1 MLTNHPA
8 QNLRPA
14 PGLRL
19 RKVGSKSMIVKI
31 TSDNVDFSEVFTLN
45 DIAARIWQLMEVSE
59 GPSPQSIAQ
68 AIADEYEVGFPEAL
82 ADVQEQLRQWKEFGL
97 IL

>member
-1 MLTNHPA
+1 MPTNHSA

-19 RKVGSKSMIVKI
+19 RKVGSKSMLVKI
-31 TSDNVDFSEVFTLN
+31 TSGNVDFSEVFTLN
-45 DIAARIWQLMEVSE
+45 DTAARIWQLIEVSE
-59 GPSPQSIAQ
+59 APSPQSIAQ
-68 AIADEYEVGFPEAL
+68 TIADEYQVGLLEAL
-82 ADVQEQLRQWKEFGL
+82 ADVQAQLRQWKEYGL